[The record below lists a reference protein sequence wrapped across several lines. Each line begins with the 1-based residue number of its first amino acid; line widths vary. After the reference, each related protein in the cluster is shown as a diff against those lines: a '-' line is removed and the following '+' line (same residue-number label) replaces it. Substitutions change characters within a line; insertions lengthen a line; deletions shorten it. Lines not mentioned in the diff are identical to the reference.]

1 MLAPLI
7 YFTGQ
12 DVALAVTVTDDTGNP
27 AYGSPT
33 VLTVTAPDGTVTT
46 PATVS
51 TGVGTYTAIV
61 PAVTQAGVYVYRWTA
76 TNLGVAFASEGQ
88 FQVRP
93 ASIEQI
99 VDLPSVRA
107 HLNLPQNNGT
117 SDDELQGFVL
127 AAGELA
133 RDVCGPFLPETHVQW
148 FDGGGPTLAL
158 DWLPLASVLSV
169 TEYYGL
175 AGFPITEQP
184 LGSQTN
190 AFAFT
195 ADYTTGT
202 LTRRTFG
209 GQGALWALG
218 TRNIRV
224 AYTAGRAGQVPYT
237 VRLGAL
243 ELIRHLWQ
251 LTQQGGRPRW
261 GGAGDGGDVH
271 VPSGFALPDRVIEL
285 WAPYRRPP
293 GIA

>member
-1 MLAPLI
+1 MAPLI

-12 DVALAVTVTDDTGNP
+12 DVALSVTVLDDTGTP

-46 PATVS
+46 PPTIS

-61 PAVTQAGVYVYRWTA
+61 PAVAHAGVYVYRWTA
-76 TNLGVAFASEGQ
+76 TNVGVAFASEGQ

-93 ASIEQI
+93 MSIEQI
-99 VDLPSVRA
+99 VDIASVRA
-107 HLNLPQNNGT
+107 HLNIPQNTNS
-117 SDDELQGFVL
+117 SDDELQGFIL

-133 RDVCGPFLPETHVQW
+133 RDVCGPFLPEQHVQW
-148 FDGGGPTLAL
+148 LDGGGTTLEL
-158 DWLPLASVLSV
+158 DWLPLASVQSV

-175 AGFPITEQP
+175 SAFPITEQA

-195 ADYTTGT
+195 ADYNVGT

-209 GQGALWALG
+209 GQAALWAIG
-218 TRNIRV
+218 TKNV
-224 AYTAGRAGQVPYT
+224 KVVYTAGRAGQVPYT

-251 LTQQGGRPRW
+251 LSQQGGRPRF
-261 GGAGDGGDVH
+261 GGAGDGGDTH
-271 VPSGFALPDRVIEL
+271 VPIGFAMPDRVLEL
-285 WAPYRRPP
+285 WGPYRRPP